1 MNFFSIHFVSKSFLQ
16 RIVLLFFIGF
26 LTGCTTYKTQLGSQA
41 TSFYNNQS
49 LDTTTIVYSVFLTG
63 NAANTQNDGA
73 TPSLSNFKK
82 RLEKASKNS
91 TVLFLGDNIFPLN
104 GFNQNKTK
112 AKKKITTQLNLTEKF
127 KGKVFLIPGKS
138 DWGNST
144 SSLLAQENFISKYK
158 KKESQLI

>member
-1 MNFFSIHFVSKSFLQ
+1 MNFFSINSVSKPLLQ
-16 RIVLLFFIGF
+16 RIILVFFIGL
-26 LTGCTTYKTQLGSQA
+26 LTACTSYKTQMGSQA
-41 TSFYNNQS
+41 TSFYSNQT

-91 TVLFLGDNIFPLN
+91 TTLFLGDNIFPLN

-112 AKKKITTQLNLTEKF
+112 AEEKITSQLNLTEKF
-127 KGKVFLIPGKS
+127 KGKVFFIPGKS
-138 DWGNST
+138 DWEIR
-144 SSLLAQENFISKYK
+144 LLPFWLK
-158 KKESQLI
+158 KILFQNIRKRKAN